1 MNYPRICYSK
11 RDLLSI
17 RCNVAISQYL
27 PERLLRTAEHGLPA
41 SCIRPFNHAAI
52 KTRNRKSSALCKTRL
67 LGTNLPSLPKP
78 LRAEDPK
85 RPQAKED
92 STPPAAAMAIPV
104 KLRLLNVRSL
114 KSKGALVH
122 DQIISDNLDVF
133 FLTETWMA
141 PYSSD
146 CVSETTPLTS
156 RSFSLRGLINWV
168 VASAS

>member
-1 MNYPRICYSK
+1 
-11 RDLLSI
+11 
-17 RCNVAISQYL
+17 
-27 PERLLRTAEHGLPA
+27 
-41 SCIRPFNHAAI
+41 
-52 KTRNRKSSALCKTRL
+52 
-67 LGTNLPSLPKP
+67 
-78 LRAEDPK
+78 
-85 RPQAKED
+85 
-92 STPPAAAMAIPV
+92 MAIPV

-156 RSFSLRGLINWV
+156 RSFSLCGLINWV

>member
-1 MNYPRICYSK
+1 MNYPRICFSK

-27 PERLLRTAEHGLPA
+27 PERLLRTVESRLPA
-41 SCIRPFNHAAI
+41 SCIRPFNHAA
-52 KTRNRKSSALCKTRL
+52 RNRKSSELCKTRL

-78 LRAEDPK
+78 PRAVDTK
-85 RPQAKED
+85 RPRAADVAK
-92 STPPAAAMAIPV
+92 PPLVMAIPV

-122 DQIISDNLDVF
+122 DQIVSDNLDVF
-133 FLTETWMA
+133 FLTETWMT

-146 CVSETTPLTS
+146 CVSETTPPNFAY
-156 RSFSLRGLINWV
+156 FSVYAVG
-168 VASAS
+168 